1 MSKNPTEAHP
11 NLFGSESRIKIVPL
25 GGMREFGKNMTAFQ
39 WGNDI
44 IVVDAGIGFPDEEMR
59 E

>member
-1 MSKNPTEAHP
+1 
-11 NLFGSESRIKIVPL
+11 
-25 GGMREFGKNMTAFQ
+25 MTAFQ

-44 IVVDAGIGFPDEEMR
+44 IVVDAGIGFPDEEMP